1 MTLWALK
8 CKVRYWKS
16 VRDKFPHIE
25 TETGT
30 KGNNQMGKQIKT
42 ETERRLK

>member
-25 TETGT
+25 TGQVQKEIT
-30 KGNNQMGKQIKT
+30 KWENKLKQKQR
-42 ETERRLK
+42 EE